1 MTLSEAFAA
10 GQLVRFALE
19 GGMLLRGAYV
29 SLLLWSM
36 LHNSL
41 ASLQQ
46 QPYESLSDYGL
57 TSLRAQAYVNGSTT
71 GISPEIGALSTLPC
85 HLALEYAAWQLTGGQ
100 HRWPQPE

>member
-1 MTLSEAFAA
+1 
-10 GQLVRFALE
+10 
-19 GGMLLRGAYV
+19 MLLRGAYV

-46 QPYESLSDYGL
+46 LPYASLSDYGL
-57 TSLRAQAYVNGSTT
+57 TSLRAQAYVNGSAV
-71 GISPEIGALSTLPC
+71 GISPELGALSTLPC
-85 HLALEYAAWQLTGGQ
+85 HFALEHAAWQLTGCR